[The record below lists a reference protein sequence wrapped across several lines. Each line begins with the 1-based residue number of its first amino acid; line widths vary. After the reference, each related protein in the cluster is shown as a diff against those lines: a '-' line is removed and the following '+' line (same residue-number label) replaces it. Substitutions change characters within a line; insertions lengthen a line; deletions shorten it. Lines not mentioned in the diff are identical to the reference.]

1 MFFQTWREGFSYL
14 EEDCVW
20 ATWRYIS
27 SLPMK
32 GQPASPPEERR
43 WEVGGLPPQGA
54 DHSRHFYLVFL
65 EGENLSPS

>member
-1 MFFQTWREGFSYL
+1 
-14 EEDCVW
+14 
-20 ATWRYIS
+20 
-27 SLPMK
+27 MK